1 MLSSFSM
8 NNLKSKIQKH
18 RLESD
23 APGNK
28 TAPLQQALA
37 QIEAALSR
45 KETQK
50 VLEKAHNL

>member
-1 MLSSFSM
+1 MK
-8 NNLKSKIQKH
+8 NLKSKIQKH

>member
-1 MLSSFSM
+1 M

-18 RLESD
+18 RLEAEASI
-23 APGNK
+23 NK
-28 TAPLQQALA
+28 TPQLQQALA

-50 VLEKAHNL
+50 VAEKCLKSR